1 MKKYQEKPAETDT
14 LFQVLNEEKE
24 ALAGVDIDLQT
35 CEEKPC
41 NKRSKIFFCFHGR
54 LQGQHLEHFVVRQ
67 TLSVTDPSLS
77 K

>member
-35 CEEKPC
+35 CEERPC
-41 NKRSKIFFCFHGR
+41 NKKSKIFFAFIEDCEGCTWS
-54 LQGQHLEHFVVRQ
+54 
-67 TLSVTDPSLS
+67 TLL
-77 K
+77 

>member
-35 CEEKPC
+35 CEERSCK
-41 NKRSKIFFCFHGR
+41 KREAISFANSFFAFIKDCEGCTWS
-54 LQGQHLEHFVVRQ
+54 
-67 TLSVTDPSLS
+67 TLL
-77 K
+77 